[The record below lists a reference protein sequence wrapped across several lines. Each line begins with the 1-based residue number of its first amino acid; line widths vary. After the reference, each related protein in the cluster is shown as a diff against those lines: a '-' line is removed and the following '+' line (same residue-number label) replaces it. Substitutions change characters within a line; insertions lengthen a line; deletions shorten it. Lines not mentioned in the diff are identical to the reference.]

1 MGRGELEERIRGLE
15 AELRAVEGTRTEVYA
30 RIVGYYRS
38 VRNWNAGKREE
49 FSRRRPWSVGKEAP
63 GVRRVDAGEFEA
75 AAAAAAEPG
84 ATYAAAGPACSA
96 PSARP
101 RGAGGKPL
109 RAAPAL
115 KDLVGPSSRREAPV
129 PRGEGEVAEYTVY
142 VRASCPGC
150 PPVKAFLAAS
160 GLPGRMVDVDADE
173 GLREALAA
181 GVMSTPTAILADGEG
196 RELARA
202 RSVQE
207 LRSTLMPVLA

>member
-1 MGRGELEERIRGLE
+1 MEKGELEARIAGLE
-15 AELRAVEGTRTEVYA
+15 SELAAVEGTRTEVYA

-49 FSRRRPWSVGKEAP
+49 FSRRRPWVLGKEAP
-63 GVRRVDAGEFEA
+63 GARMVVAGAFREA
-75 AAAAAAEPG
+75 AREAAEP
-84 ATYAAAGPACSA
+84 AAVYAAARPAGAA
-96 PSARP
+96 PS
-101 RGAGGKPL
+101 L

-115 KDLVGPSSRREAPV
+115 KDLVGAAPRYGDEV

-142 VRASCPGC
+142 VRATCPGC

-160 GLPGRMVDVDADE
+160 GLPGRLVDVDAEE

-196 RELARA
+196 RELTRA

>member
-1 MGRGELEERIRGLE
+1 MGRGELEARIAGLE
-15 AELRAVEGTRTEVYA
+15 SELASVEGTRTEVYA

-49 FSRRRPWSVGKEAP
+49 FSRRRPWSL
-63 GVRRVDAGEFEA
+63 
-75 AAAAAAEPG
+75 
-84 ATYAAAGPACSA
+84 
-96 PSARP
+96 
-101 RGAGGKPL
+101 GAGGTGSRTVGLPGHAAPADEVRESRGAYAAPLSAGPFSGSAKQL

-115 KDLVGPSSRREAPV
+115 KDLVGAATRLGDEL

-160 GLPGRMVDVDADE
+160 GLPGRLVDVDADE
-173 GLREALAA
+173 GLREAVAA
-181 GVMSTPTAILADGEG
+181 GVLSTPTAILADGAG

-202 RSVQE
+202 RTVSE
-207 LRSTLMPVLA
+207 LRATLMPVLA